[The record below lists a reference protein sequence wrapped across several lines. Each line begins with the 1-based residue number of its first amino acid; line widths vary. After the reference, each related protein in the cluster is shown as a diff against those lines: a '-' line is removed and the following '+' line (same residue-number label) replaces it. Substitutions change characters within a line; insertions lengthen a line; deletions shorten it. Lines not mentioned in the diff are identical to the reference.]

1 MGEANMDL
9 AAEFERRA
17 EIYLQKARETKKPDD
32 RRHYAA
38 IAALCLRLA
47 SRTEIG
53 MAATPQ
59 ADDPRLARFLKRS

>member
-1 MGEANMDL
+1 MEF

-17 EIYLQKARETKKPDD
+17 EIYLQKARETKNPDD

-47 SRTEIG
+47 SRAEVG
-53 MAATPQ
+53 G
-59 ADDPRLARFLKRS
+59 ADTRQVDEN